1 MAVKIQYSQTINK
14 PVAAVFD
21 FMARD
26 HIRNHPRWDPSIE
39 LEQLTPGPIGV
50 GTIIRRR
57 TNRGGTV
64 AEGTMEVVAFEPN
77 RAVGTIIKDGPV
89 EMRGLITFEAA
100 GPNRT
105 VVTRIAEFPDDAAP
119 VDTVLIQTLLKQTG
133 QTLQELLE
141 SER

>member
-1 MAVKIQYSQTINK
+1 MTVRVQHSQTIDR

-39 LEQLTPGPIGV
+39 LEQLTPGPMGV

-57 TNRGGTV
+57 TKRGGTV
-64 AEGTMEVVAFEPN
+64 AEGTMEVVEFEPE
-77 RAVGTIIKDGPV
+77 RAVGTVIKDGPI
-89 EMRGLITFEAA
+89 EMRGRITFEAA

-105 VVTRIAEFPDDAAP
+105 IVTRIAEFPGDEAP
-119 VDTVLIQTLLKQTG
+119 VDTALIQTLLEESAR
-133 QTLQELLE
+133 TLQELLE
-141 SER
+141 SEL